1 MALTAIFECGEGAPH
16 AVPRRGPTSP
26 TSSDLTGCQGNR
38 TQYDVIIVGGGPA
51 GSAAAIQLAGR
62 GLADRVLLLDR
73 AVFPRHKLCG
83 GGVVREADRLL
94 GVLGVRADVPSVSI
108 DTVRFEYPGGSA
120 VRRSRRMFRVVRR
133 EDFDHALLRAVA
145 ARGVAIR
152 QGARVSRL
160 VRVPAGVAVVTE
172 DSVYTCRVLLGA
184 DGANSLVR
192 KSLVGGRQPR
202 FVALEVL
209 TPMPAA
215 PEAATADAA
224 TAVFDFRPA
233 ARGLRGYRW
242 DFPSVRA
249 GEAVMNRGLGGAGW
263 DGDGSMRDLFAG
275 ELGRHGVRFD
285 IAALEGATAPL
296 YDPAADQSAPHVLL
310 AGDAV
315 GIDPWFGEGI
325 SVAIG
330 TGILAAHA
338 AADAFERDD
347 FSFPDH
353 RRRIRDSA
361 IGWMLRRHRATARAF
376 YRAAPRAGGLA
387 PWLGS
392 GEYAA

>member
-1 MALTAIFECGEGAPH
+1 MSTDH
-16 AVPRRGPTSP
+16 A
-26 TSSDLTGCQGNR
+26 DQGDR
-38 TQYDVIIVGGGPA
+38 TDFDVVIVGGGPA
-51 GSAAAIQLAGR
+51 GSAAAIQLATLGF
-62 GLADRVLLLDR
+62 AERVLLLDR

-108 DTVRFEYPGGSA
+108 DTVRFEYPGGCA
-120 VRRSRRMFRVVRR
+120 VRHSPRMFRVVRR
-133 EDFDHALLRAVA
+133 EELDHALLAAAA

-152 QGARVSRL
+152 QG
-160 VRVPAGVAVVTE
+160 VRVTQVQRAPGGIAVATE
-172 DSVYTCRVLLGA
+172 HDVQTCRVLIGA

-192 KSLVGGRQPR
+192 RSLVGGRQPR

-209 TPMPAA
+209 TPMPASS
-215 PEAATADAA
+215 ATA
-224 TAVFDFRPA
+224 TGQPGMAVFDFRPA

-249 GEAVMNRGLGGAGW
+249 GEPLMNRGLGGARW
-263 DGDGSMRDLFAG
+263 DRASSLRDLFAG
-275 ELGRHGVRFD
+275 ELDRQGVGFD
-285 IAALEGATAPL
+285 PDAIEGATAPL
-296 YDPAADQSAPHVLL
+296 YDPAVAQSAPHVLL

-325 SVAIG
+325 SAAIG

-338 AADAFERDD
+338 AADAFARDD
-347 FSFPDH
+347 FSFPNH

-361 IGWMLRRHRATARAF
+361 VGWMLRRNRATARAF
-376 YRAAPRAGGLA
+376 YRAAPHAGGLA

-392 GEYAA
+392 GEHAA